1 MACYPFG
8 FGILLTTLFHERRHA
23 AINPI
28 VDERFDS
35 KHISR
40 LLQCHPF
47 QPHRAGTHGCKAAT
61 VSTLQVQF
69 HLRLYKMLSQFVKP
83 SKPATG
89 YRNQFRPNFSRG
101 FAGTTLNYL
110 SPPGLYT
117 PRLDFLQDL
126 EEQTNPRSMLV
137 YPHHRCKYDKQNV
150 VPRTRN
156 LQHPGARR
164 VPRQSRTASG
174 CPVDMSW
181 CCLP

>member
-23 AINPI
+23 AINPV

-35 KHISR
+35 IHISR

-47 QPHRAGTHGCKAAT
+47 QPHRAGTHGCKAIT
-61 VSTLQVQF
+61 VSTLQVQS
-69 HLRLYKMLSQFVKP
+69 HLRLYNMPSQSVKP

-117 PRLDFLQDL
+117 PRLGFL
-126 EEQTNPRSMLV
+126 
-137 YPHHRCKYDKQNV
+137 
-150 VPRTRN
+150 
-156 LQHPGARR
+156 
-164 VPRQSRTASG
+164 
-174 CPVDMSW
+174 
-181 CCLP
+181 